1 MICFGI
7 ALLFWVLTKLSKDYP
22 AEKEVTLRIN
32 TPEGKTFA
40 EQPPPTLLVK
50 LEGRG
55 WELMFDYFTSPEII
69 LRYDLSQSDLTEL
82 SETRLRADVN
92 RRIAF
97 GNIRIVELNTN
108 DINLALEDEDTK
120 RVPIVL
126 RDSLTFAPG
135 YHLSKPIRLNPDS
148 VTLTGPIT
156 ALGSIERWRTD
167 SVVITDLKNTVNR
180 KIALEEPPSGIS
192 LKIKEVEAIFQIEQF
207 TEKSFFIPLVVQNAP
222 DSLKYFP
229 ETVKVTCVVGLS
241 DYNKITSNDFSV
253 EIDLAKVALSE
264 GKNTIPI
271 SLVKEP
277 ENAISV
283 QFTPKS
289 AEFFIFKK

>member
-1 MICFGI
+1 MICIGI
-7 ALLFWVLTKLSKDYP
+7 ALLFWLLTKLSKTYP

-32 TPEGKTFA
+32 TPEGKTFV
-40 EQPPPTLLVK
+40 EQPPQTLLVK

-55 WELMFDYFTSPEII
+55 WELMFDYFTSPKII
-69 LRYDLSQSDLTEL
+69 LRYDLSQSELSEL
-82 SETRLRADVN
+82 SETRLRTDIS

-97 GNIRIVELNTN
+97 GNIGISELNTG
-108 DINLALEDEDTK
+108 DINLVLEDEDKK

-126 RDSLTFAPG
+126 RDSITFAPG
-135 YHLSKPIRLNPDS
+135 YHLTKPVQLKPDS

-156 ALGSIERWRTD
+156 ALSNIDYWSTD
-167 SVVITDLKNTVNR
+167 SIAFTNLKNSVTLM
-180 KIALEEPPSGIS
+180 IALAEPPSGIS
-192 LKIKEVEAIFQIEQF
+192 LKPQEVEASIQVEQF

-229 ETVKVTCVVGLS
+229 ESVKVTCVVGLS
-241 DYNKITSNDFSV
+241 DYNKITPEDFGV
-253 EIDLAKVALSE
+253 QIDLAKISLNE

-271 SLVKEP
+271 SLVKKPKE
-277 ENAISV
+277 AISI